1 MSGEAFLW
9 HAVWRRIGRHSW
21 HHAPRHVFCAKARG
35 TLAIAW
41 QRSLALVQSHVI
53 QARLLRLERCRK
65 NLSVCGIGQMGAALF
80 IALEKPIEGLDSFV
94 NGKAVSRE
102 SDAIERALA
111 KIEQPSL
118 FDFFNVSDDEAAA
131 MFEDVPDDFEP
142 TVPDDAWHP
151 AADGLALFTTLADF
165 VAANRSQFKEPD
177 ALAED
182 VADFVRVLS
191 SAAEHGVRW
200 RLCPD
205 F

>member
-1 MSGEAFLW
+1 MA
-9 HAVWRRIGRHSW
+9 
-21 HHAPRHVFCAKARG
+21 
-35 TLAIAW
+35 
-41 QRSLALVQSHVI
+41 
-53 QARLLRLERCRK
+53 
-65 NLSVCGIGQMGAALF
+65 AALF
-80 IALEKPIEGLDSFV
+80 IDLETPIEGLDSFV
-94 NGKAVSRE
+94 NGKAVSHE

-131 MFEDVPDDFEP
+131 MFDDVPDDFEP

-151 AADGLALFTTLADF
+151 SADGLAVFTALADYI
-165 VAANRSQFKEPD
+165 ASNRDQFKEPD
-177 ALAED
+177 AVAED

-191 SAAEHGVRW
+191 SATEHGVRW